1 MCGGPRFEGFAL
13 RSEENREL
21 RIVASIRE
29 SLSDYETDEL
39 CDVCYVSGAI
49 LQHPTSTHTP
59 PSRAKTVLYT
69 YVSVHNLPHR

>member
-13 RSEENREL
+13 RSEQNREL
-21 RIVASIRE
+21 RIVACIRE

-49 LQHPTSTHTP
+49 LQKEVRT
-59 PSRAKTVLYT
+59 
-69 YVSVHNLPHR
+69 